1 MGYYSKADKEDRYA
15 QLSSRNNVIGKSFVT
30 DLWTKVLH
38 RAIDDI
44 VMYTIMRENNTEL
57 KQEDLELE
65 ESAHSLLFNDDHRIR
80 MDDYKIIIT
89 CCSCKK
95 NHMKYMSQFSQY
107 VCSCPHCDYVLSN
120 KETKYKYLEGQI
132 IKEMS
137 LAELLSMWNIN
148 NIERFRVGVRKR
160 IKELIVRK
168 KKAAENRR
176 LAKLK
181 RKKNMTKKEKT
192 NNFEAPSDSE
202 LTEFDKGII
211 KILDDT
217 RDLLMAKNR
226 KYGNSATNPVR
237 AFSKSSAQEQIKVRI
252 DDKISR
258 LVRSKSDQED
268 EDVVQDLTGYLV
280 ILAALQKGYIK

>member
-1 MGYYSKADKEDRYA
+1 MKQYKEADKADQFA

-44 VMYTIMRENNTEL
+44 VMYTIMREAGTEL

-65 ESAHSLLFNDDHRIR
+65 DSANSLLFNDEHRIC
-80 MDDYKIIIT
+80 MDDYRIIVT
-89 CCSCKK
+89 CLACKK
-95 NHMKYMSQFSQY
+95 HNVMYMSKFAQKE
-107 VCSCPHCDYVLSN
+107 CMCPHCDECLNN
-120 KETKYKYLEGQI
+120 KETTYSYLDNQQ

-137 LAELLSMWNIN
+137 LAELLSMWDIHD
-148 NIERFRVGVRKR
+148 IKRFRIGVRKR
-160 IKELIVRK
+160 IGDLIVRK
-168 KKAAENRR
+168 KKAAENRK
-176 LAKLK
+176 LAKIK
-181 RKKNMTKKEKT
+181 RNKLMVKKEKV
-192 NNFEAPSDSE
+192 NNFKAPTDDE

-217 RDLLMAKNR
+217 KELLMRKNR

-258 LVRSKSDQED
+258 LVRSNSNEED